1 MMLKRLLFCPVLLM
15 SVWSKPSTTLAGSA
29 SPMAKEFTSD
39 IVWRKDLAYVII
51 MKFSEV
57 RFLATR
63 P

>member
-1 MMLKRLLFCPVLLM
+1 MKRFLFCAVPLT
-15 SVWSKPSTTLAGSA
+15 SVWSQPSTTIAESA

-39 IVWRKDLAYVII
+39 IVWRKDLAYVTI